1 MPAFP
6 SAVELSD
13 AGVPSSSTASV
24 VVDVHVELLGRV
36 ERLVVAETA
45 AMMMSRLHPVGLT
58 GWFVVLLL
66 EGIEEEAKT
75 E

>member
-1 MPAFP
+1 
-6 SAVELSD
+6 
-13 AGVPSSSTASV
+13 
-24 VVDVHVELLGRV
+24 
-36 ERLVVAETA
+36 
-45 AMMMSRLHPVGLT
+45 MMSRLHPVGLT